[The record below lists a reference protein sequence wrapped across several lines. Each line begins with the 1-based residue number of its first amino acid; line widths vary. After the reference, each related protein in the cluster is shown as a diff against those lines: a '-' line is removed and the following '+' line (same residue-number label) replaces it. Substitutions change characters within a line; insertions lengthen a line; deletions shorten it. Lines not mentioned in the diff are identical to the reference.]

1 MENGKCVNVD
11 KAILKWFKTIRNGNL
26 VVNCPVICRKASE
39 SACSILV
46 VSSLIDLKSVMAS
59 SLIER
64 FVARVTLLTL
74 DTSSTDMSDWK
85 KLLEN
90 ILEEFEPDQI

>member
-1 MENGKCVNVD
+1 MENVSMLIRQYWSG
-11 KAILKWFKTIRNGNL
+11 LKSIRNGNL

-39 SACSILV
+39 LACSILV
-46 VSSLIDLKSVMAS
+46 VSSLIDLKSVMVS